1 MLGEIRAMQ
10 VYTIK
15 KIPQILF
22 QKKLCCV
29 KFYCILMYKTV
40 LCKYGLTASKVRVM
54 GIRAMENRVRRGM
67 TVLITIKLVH
77 GFLFISF
84 TIFFTF
90 Y

>member
-1 MLGEIRAMQ
+1 
-10 VYTIK
+10 
-15 KIPQILF
+15 
-22 QKKLCCV
+22 
-29 KFYCILMYKTV
+29 MYKTV